1 MTIRPRSAT
10 PQGRVTLLRRAETDL
25 IVRYQSHVVTT
36 RLSTVIN
43 PGLAFDFSKLK
54 RRNFIDDELFKR
66 LESLKVPP
74 SPPAS
79 DAAFLRRVSL
89 DLTGEQPSPDEV
101 RRFLADTDP
110 EKRTK
115 LIDRLL
121 KTDEFVLF
129 WRIKLGDLLQISST
143 RQGNGA
149 YRYQAWI
156 DTCLSKNRPWDEVVR
171 TLLTAV
177 GDPPT
182 SRTAGRSTT
191 RWTPSSPTSRPS

>member
-1 MTIRPRSAT
+1 MT
-10 PQGRVTLLRRAETDL
+10 PQGQVALLRRAETDL
-25 IVRYQSHVVTT
+25 IVRYQSHVVST

-43 PGLAFDFSKLK
+43 PDLSFDFSKLK

-89 DLTGEQPSPDEV
+89 DLTGEQPAPEEV

-110 EKRTK
+110 DKRTK

-121 KTDEFVLF
+121 AKPEFV
-129 WRIKLGDLLQISST
+129 
-143 RQGNGA
+143 
-149 YRYQAWI
+149 
-156 DTCLSKNRPWDEVVR
+156 
-171 TLLTAV
+171 AV
-177 GDPPT
+177 LADQ
-182 SRTAGRSTT
+182 AGRPAPDQLGPAGQRGLPLPGLDRSAA
-191 RWTPSSPTSRPS
+191 

>member
-1 MTIRPRSAT
+1 MLAQYADGHERDVTRLALYRVNDDSAASVT
-10 PQGRVTLLRRAETDL
+10 PQGQVALLRRAETDL
-25 IVRYQSHVVTT
+25 IVRYQSYVVST
-36 RLSTVIN
+36 RLATVIN

-89 DLTGEQPSPDEV
+89 DLTGEQPAPDEV

-110 EKRTK
+110 DKRVK

-121 KTDEFVLF
+121 ASPNSSLF
-129 WRIKLGDLLQISST
+129 WRIKLGDLLQISAA
-143 RQGNGA
+143 RQNNGA

-156 DTCLSKNRPWDEVVR
+156 DRCLKKNEPWDEVVR
-171 TLLTAV
+171 TL
-177 GDPPT
+177 
-182 SRTAGRSTT
+182 
-191 RWTPSSPTSRPS
+191 